1 MKKPEDVMEIIEISR
16 DTGKIKKGVNEATK
30 AIERGTAKLVVVAE
44 DVDPAEIIMHLEP
57 LCDEKKIPL
66 VRVPNRSEL
75 GRAAGIDVSAAA
87 IAVTDAGDAKGRL
100 QKLLKE

>member
-1 MKKPEDVMEIIEISR
+1 MKVEDILEVIEISR

-30 AIERGTAKLVVVAE
+30 AIDRGTAKLVVMAE
-44 DVDPAEIIMHLEP
+44 DVDPGEILMHLTP

-66 VRVPNRSEL
+66 VKVPSKSEL
-75 GRAAGIDVSAAA
+75 GRAAGIDVSSAA
-87 IAVTDAGDAKGRL
+87 IAVTDAGDAKSKL

>member
-87 IAVTDAGDAKGRL
+87 IAVTDAGDAKGKL